1 MTARL
6 SFCSVTR
13 GQGTKGQRVPRF
25 LGPFAPKAWAL
36 CAGFAI
42 FLIALQSP
50 AASVIGTRLDNF
62 QLLDS
67 SGKAYSLDDYKGKIV
82 ILAFW
87 SFKCPVSV
95 GYDRRLAELAKQY
108 GPKGV
113 VILGIDSNSDE
124 SAEAIQK
131 NAAALDLAYPILLD
145 PDGVLADRIGATHT
159 PTIFILDRDFVVR
172 YAGMVD
178 NGKKPGEKGRE
189 SYAAQALDSILSDRK
204 VAVEETKGRG
214 CSIKRRSF

>member
-1 MTARL
+1 MEPCIRSNTFVARV
-6 SFCSVTR
+6 FCVC
-13 GQGTKGQRVPRF
+13 
-25 LGPFAPKAWAL
+25 
-36 CAGFAI
+36 CAVV
-42 FLIALQSP
+42 LLVLQSP

-67 SGKAYSLDDYKGKIV
+67 SGKAHSLNDYKGKIV
-82 ILAFW
+82 MLAFW
-87 SFKCPVSV
+87 SFKCPVSLA
-95 GYDRRLAELAKQY
+95 YDHRLAELAQQY
-108 GPKGV
+108 GSKGV

-131 NAAALDLAYPILLD
+131 NATSLKLAYPILLD
-145 PDGVLADRIGATHT
+145 ADGSIAERLGATHT

-189 SYAAQALDSILSDRK
+189 SYAAQALDSILAGQK
-204 VAVEETKGRG
+204 AAIEETKVGG
-214 CSIKRRSF
+214 CSIKRQSL

>member
-1 MTARL
+1 MKLCTDANRL
-6 SFCSVTR
+6 WA
-13 GQGTKGQRVPRF
+13 G
-25 LGPFAPKAWAL
+25 AL
-36 CAGFAI
+36 CAVFATV
-42 FLIALQSP
+42 LIALQSP
-50 AASVIGTRLDNF
+50 AASVVGTRLDNF
-62 QLLDS
+62 QLVDS
-67 SGKAYSLDDYKGKIV
+67 FGKAHSLNDYKGKIV

-87 SFKCPVSV
+87 SFKCPVSLA
-95 GYDRRLAELAKQY
+95 YDRRLAELAEQY

-131 NAAALDLAYPILLD
+131 NAASLDLAYPILLD
-145 PDGVLADRIGATHT
+145 PDGVVADRLGATHT

-189 SYAAQALDSILSDRK
+189 SYAAQALDAILAGK
-204 VAVEETKGRG
+204 AVAVEETKGGG
-214 CSIKRRSF
+214 CSIKRRTL